1 MATTMFDTLF
11 EHETGGTLK
20 ALTLEWKCPRC
31 EGLNFRILQKD
42 VREIG
47 LYHTRCRYCKA
58 RYRVNYP
65 NPEQVTPGEDE
76 FMEMIS
82 EEDFTDEEQ
91 QDMIKD
97 YAEIEYLKADRAN
110 PGVIKEKQKALED
123 KITFAKRRRR

>member
-1 MATTMFDTLF
+1 MFDTLF

-47 LYHTRCRYCKA
+47 LYHTRCRDRKA
-58 RYRVNYP
+58 KYRVNYP
-65 NPEQVTPGEDE
+65 NPEQVIPGEDE

-97 YAEIEYLKADRAN
+97 YAEIEYLKADRPN
-110 PGVIKEKQKALED
+110 PGVIKGKAEG
-123 KITFAKRRRR
+123 T